1 MHLGKGFCACDFMQ
15 GKKSFQHFV
24 RKETL
29 QSGLST
35 AHTKIKNKQIHLMTL
50 NCGLNKGYYFRAT
63 CNDHSYKLTLSKQ
76 FRTAGSTLD
85 PLKAALS

>member
-15 GKKSFQHFV
+15 GKKGFQHFV

-35 AHTKIKNKQIHLMTL
+35 ACMKIKNKQIHLVTL
-50 NCGLNKGYYFRAT
+50 NNAVLIKGTTSGLG
-63 CNDHSYKLTLSKQ
+63 CSKL
-76 FRTAGSTLD
+76 R
-85 PLKAALS
+85 

>member
-29 QSGLST
+29 QSGLSYCL
-35 AHTKIKNKQIHLMTL
+35 HENKKSADTFGDPQYY
-50 NCGLNKGYYFRAT
+50 CGLNKGYVLLRAS
-63 CNDHSYKLTLSKQ
+63 CI
-76 FRTAGSTLD
+76 
-85 PLKAALS
+85 